1 MKPWAPHPRPNKGRT
16 PGLSLLF
23 LYWQPRCVAPA
34 VPCTFQDRPGPPIKR
49 SEDSSHS
56 RRRPAVGSS
65 QAPSRLCPHSS
76 ACLSRIMKVIMAT
89 IFVLLCTMALCCYAK
104 TLSYAVSLHFFLILW
119 GLPVLLSNC
128 CSCFPTGRVYTA
140 PTCCFTYTSRKIPRR
155 KVVNFFK
162 TSSQCSRPGIIFVTR
177 KGLYICANPTDDW
190 VQEYFRDLEKS
201 P

>member
-1 MKPWAPHPRPNKGRT
+1 MRPWAPHPRPNKGRT
-16 PGLSLLF
+16 PGLSSLS
-23 LYWQPRCVAPA
+23 LYWQPRRVVPA

-56 RRRPAVGSS
+56 RRRPAVRSS
-65 QAPSRLCPHSS
+65 QAPSQLCPHSS
-76 ACLSRIMKVIMAT
+76 ACLSRIMKVIVAT
-89 IFVLLCTMALCCYAK
+89 IFVLLCTMTLCCYAK
-104 TLSYAVSLHFFLILW
+104 S
-119 GLPVLLSNC
+119 
-128 CSCFPTGRVYTA
+128 RVYTA
-140 PTCCFTYTSRKIPRR
+140 PTCCFTYTSQKIPRR

-162 TSSQCSRPGIIFVTR
+162 TSSQCSRPGIIFFTR